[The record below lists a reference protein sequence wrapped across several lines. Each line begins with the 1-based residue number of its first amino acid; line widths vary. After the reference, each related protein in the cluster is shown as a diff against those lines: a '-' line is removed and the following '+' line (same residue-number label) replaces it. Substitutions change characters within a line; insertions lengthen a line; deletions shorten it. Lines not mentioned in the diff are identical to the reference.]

1 MAGANEGPAL
11 SAYIDARRQ
20 SSEFVA
26 LFEAWN
32 GLIMVEMF
40 GIGRRTEVARRL
52 EPDRAVADRVLL
64 ANNGRSASCRSLKD
78 TDSRRH
84 AELASI
90 SPVNTVRRSSSGFP
104 ARLTE
109 TVCVP
114 ARTNAAISFVGPLH
128 LLVLYHEGSRSEGLA
143 TVSGLAPSK
152 LRTVTSRLTFVPAGS
167 HFREVYEA
175 RSATRTT
182 FLYLPAEQLDE
193 SEASP
198 SANIHFEDQLV
209 WETAVKLSRT
219 LESGTDKQLSYV
231 DALSK
236 VLLHE
241 LAAAEMSV
249 GRSTLVCKGGLASW
263 QKRAVTSYIGDHLAD
278 QVCLTTLAELVRLSQ
293 HHFCRAFKQSFGV
306 PPHQYHVKRR
316 IERAKLLLADRKMSI
331 TDVGLTV
338 GYSQASSFSLAFRKM
353 AGGSPSEYRR
363 GLEE

>member
-1 MAGANEGPAL
+1 VAGANEGPAL

-20 SSEFVA
+20 SRKFVA
-26 LFEAWN
+26 LFETWN
-32 GLIMVEMF
+32 GLIMVELLWV
-40 GIGRRTEVARRL
+40 GRRTEEARWL
-52 EPDRAVADRVLL
+52 EPDRTVADRVLL
-64 ANNGRSASCRSLKD
+64 ANIGQSASCRPLKD
-78 TDSRRH
+78 IDSRSH
-84 AELASI
+84 AELATI
-90 SPVNTVRRSSSGFP
+90 SPVNAVKRAISGFP

-114 ARTNAAISFVGPLH
+114 ARTKAAISFVGPLH
-128 LLVLYHEGSRSEGLA
+128 LLILYHEGSRSEGLA

-167 HFREVYEA
+167 HFREAYET

-182 FLYLPAEQLDE
+182 FLYLPAEQLE
-193 SEASP
+193 EPETSP
-198 SANIHFEDQLV
+198 NPNIHFEDQLV

-241 LAAAEMSV
+241 LTRAEMSV
-249 GRSTLVCKGGLASW
+249 GRSTFVCKGGLASW
-263 QKRAVTSYIGDHLAD
+263 QKRAVISYIEDHLAD
-278 QVCLTTLAELVRLSQ
+278 QICLTTLAELVRLSQ

-331 TDVGLTV
+331 TDVGLIV

-353 AGGSPSEYRR
+353 TGGSPSEYRR
-363 GLEE
+363 GVEE